1 MPIKKVP
8 FDYVHPRK
16 KQAEGS
22 SGKLPRPDRVERMQP
37 KTKSILPTL
46 AALPIETVSVRLL
59 ASFPK
64 QGVSAEYDAMIN
76 DKIGRK
82 LATLA
87 LLKRGMELFEEQNME
102 RTSYSCEID
111 YVETIRSIER
121 STYDQFKRNHDPH
134 EIMSARALGKI
145 LGTAILANYF
155 ARKKSEE
162 TK

>member
-16 KQAEGS
+16 KQVEGS
-22 SGKLPRPDRVERMQP
+22 SGKLPQPAQVECMQP
-37 KTKSILPTL
+37 KTKSILPTF
-46 AALPIETVSVRLL
+46 AVLPIETVSVRLL
-59 ASFPK
+59 APFPK

-76 DKIGRK
+76 DKISRK

-87 LLKRGMELFEEQNME
+87 LLKRGMELFEKQNME
-102 RTSYSCEID
+102 RTSYSCETD

-134 EIMSARALGKI
+134 EIMSARALGKK
-145 LGTAILANYF
+145 LGSAILANYF
-155 ARKKSEE
+155 ARMKSADA
-162 TK
+162 K